1 MAPIKVVVFGATGN
15 QGGSVVEALAKDSKY
30 QVWALTRST
39 ASERVLKLMSKYP
52 NVKWYEADV
61 NSSSSVANAV
71 ANADVVFAM
80 TQYFAAPKFTAEKET
95 ASNEIEQGQCII
107 DECIKANVKFLIFS
121 TLPSAAKVSKGEFT
135 QVKHFEDKYEIQQ
148 MMEQK
153 CQRAGMKWA
162 VVQPAVYFQNIPTS
176 ARWDEQNSLI
186 FGFFGIAD
194 RKLPY
199 LDVDRDFGPIV
210 KCMIDQ
216 QDQMSGQV
224 IPAVSGYYSP
234 SEIVEAFS
242 AVTGI
247 KASAIQVPFEFLQD
261 LNLRGMFEFLE
272 KYDMYAETPGT
283 CPLPLPLTT
292 PKDYWKRCR
301 FHGPP
306 KKL

>member
-1 MAPIKVVVFGATGN
+1 MASIKVVVFGATGN
-15 QGGSVVEALAKDSKY
+15 QGSSVVEALANDSKY
-30 QVWALTRST
+30 QVLALTRST
-39 ASERVLKLMSKYP
+39 TSERVLRLMSKHP

-95 ASNEIEQGQCII
+95 ASNEVEQGQRII
-107 DECIKANVKFLIFS
+107 DECIRANVKFLIFS
-121 TLPSAAKVSKGEFT
+121 TLPSAAKVSQGEFT
-135 QVKHFEDKYEIQQ
+135 QVKHFEDKYGIQQ

-153 CQRAGMKWA
+153 CQEAGIKWA
-162 VVQPAVYFQNIPTS
+162 AVQPAVYFQNIPAS
-176 ARWDEQNSLI
+176 ARWDEQNALI
-186 FGFFGIAD
+186 FGFFGDSD

-199 LDVDRDFGPIV
+199 IDIERDFGPIV

-216 QDQMSGQV
+216 QDQMNGKV
-224 IPAVSGYYSP
+224 IRAVSGYFSP
-234 SEIVEAFS
+234 NEVVEAFS

-272 KYDMYAETPGT
+272 KYDMYAETPDA
-283 CPLPLPLTT
+283 CPLALPLAT
-292 PKDYWKRCR
+292 PKDYWKHCR

>member
-1 MAPIKVVVFGATGN
+1 MAPTKVVVFGATGN
-15 QGGSVVEALAKDSKY
+15 QGGSVVEALANDSKY
-30 QVWALTRST
+30 QVRALTRSIT
-39 ASERVLKLMSKYP
+39 SERVLKLMRKYP
-52 NVKWYEADV
+52 KVEWFEADA

-80 TQYFAAPKFTAEKET
+80 TQYFAALKLTAEGET
-95 ASNEIEQGQCII
+95 TSNEVEQGQCII
-107 DECIKANVKFLIFS
+107 DECIKANIKLLIFS
-121 TLPSAAKVSKGEFT
+121 TLPSAAKISKGEFT

-148 MMEQK
+148 MLEQK
-153 CQRAGMKWA
+153 SKEVGMNWA
-162 VVQPAVYFQNIPTS
+162 VVQPAVYFQNIPTG
-176 ARWDEQNSLI
+176 ARWDEQNSLA
-186 FGFFGIAD
+186 FGFFGDTD

-210 KCMIDQ
+210 KYIIDQ
-216 QDQMSGQV
+216 QDKMDGRV

-234 SEIVEAFS
+234 NEIVEAFS

-247 KASAIQVPFEFLQD
+247 EASAIQVPFEFLQD

-272 KYDMYAETPGT
+272 KYDMYAETPGVS
-283 CPLPLPLTT
+283 PLPLTLTT
-292 PKDYWKRCR
+292 PKDYWKHCR